1 MKWFCK
7 PDAETMK
14 GRGLIFLWIALCN
27 VAAQLLHGAL
37 ASIGIASWTIFL
49 ANVLYCIMENPNMKE
64 RYLQSICGGAL
75 GLVCA
80 AGLVKVKLA
89 LTGAGLPEMPA
100 TLIPVIAV
108 LFLTLFLH
116 PVCPYFCNNIALAFF
131 TVALISAKAVYANL
145 PGHLLGMLLGNL
157 IVNTGVILVVRFHA
171 KRQAAKTAG

>member
-1 MKWFCK
+1 MK
-7 PDAETMK
+7 
-14 GRGLIFLWIALCN
+14 
-27 VAAQLLHGAL
+27 
-37 ASIGIASWTIFL
+37 
-49 ANVLYCIMENPNMKE
+49 
-64 RYLQSICGGAL
+64 
-75 GLVCA
+75 
-80 AGLVKVKLA
+80 VKVI
-89 LTGAGLPEMPA
+89 GAGLPEMPA